1 MNFNEFM
8 ETYANEIGGQF
19 QEYDTNKS
27 VVIFPLG
34 GNRYQAVLGT
44 KRNSEVTNK
53 PSIEFTSKVC
63 EYSDSIN
70 LESLIRANATFT
82 AARFV
87 LIDDFVRVEAATYA
101 ETATESVLKSIIEEV
116 ATVADAWE
124 HKLTGEDVH

>member
-27 VVIFPLG
+27 VVIYPLG

-44 KRNSEVTNK
+44 LKNNNDPK
-53 PSIEFTSKVC
+53 KASIEFTSKVC
-63 EYSDSIN
+63 EFNKDVN
-70 LESLIRANATFT
+70 LENLIRANATFCS
-82 AARFV
+82 ARFV
-87 LIDDFVRVEAATYA
+87 LLDDFIRVEAAILMSS
-101 ETATESVLKSIIEEV
+101 ATEAFLKDIIEEV

-124 HKLTGEDVH
+124 HKLTGQDVH

>member
-8 ETYANEIGGQF
+8 ESYAKEIGGQF

-27 VVIFPLG
+27 VIIYPLG
-34 GNRYQAVLGT
+34 GNRYQSVLGT
-44 KRNSEVTNK
+44 KRNSEVKNK

-63 EYSDSIN
+63 EYSDAVS
-70 LESLIRANATFT
+70 LENLIRANASFT

-87 LIDDFVRVEAATYA
+87 LIDDFVRVEAATFA
-101 ETATESVLKSIIEEV
+101 DTATESVLKSIIEEV

-124 HKLTGEDVH
+124 HKLTGQDVH

>member
-8 ETYANEIGGQF
+8 ESYANEVGGQF

-27 VVIFPLG
+27 VVIYPLG

-44 KRNSEVTNK
+44 LKKSDITNK

-63 EYSDSIN
+63 EFNGTIN
-70 LESLIRANATFT
+70 LENLIRANATFCS
-82 AARFV
+82 ARFV
-87 LIDDFVRVEAATYA
+87 LVEDFIRVEAAIL
-101 ETATESVLKSIIEEV
+101 EESATENVLKDIIEEV

-124 HKLTGEDVH
+124 HKLTGQDVH

>member
-8 ETYANEIGGQF
+8 ETYANQIDGQF

-27 VVIFPLG
+27 VIIYPMG

-44 KRNSEVTNK
+44 KKVSDITKK

-63 EYSDSIN
+63 EFSDAVN
-70 LESLIRANATFT
+70 LENLIRANATFC

-87 LIDDFVRVEAATYA
+87 IVDDYIRVEAATY
-101 ETATESVLKSIIEEV
+101 EEIATEAVLKSIIEEV

-124 HKLTGEDVH
+124 HKLTGMDVH